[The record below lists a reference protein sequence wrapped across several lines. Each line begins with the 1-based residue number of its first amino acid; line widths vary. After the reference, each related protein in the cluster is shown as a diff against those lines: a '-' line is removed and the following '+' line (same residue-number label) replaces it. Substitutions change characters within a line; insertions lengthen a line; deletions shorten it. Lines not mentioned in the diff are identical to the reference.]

1 MSRETV
7 TLHYDGPA
15 LADHQMDVAYLA
27 PALYGLNDLC
37 KVANRTFNEERA
49 SVRVLVNVDREQHS
63 FVFDIEIVMSL
74 IEQTRA
80 LLADGRVQD
89 AKSIAE
95 WIGILGGSGYGFLR
109 FLRWLAGRRAQFE
122 SFEDQDGRDMFRVTV
137 NGDNNHVVIAPE
149 IKALH
154 DNRTA
159 RQAAKRIVEPLGG
172 EGYESL
178 QFLHRGEITESFD
191 KEDAL
196 EVLKTPNAPPDS
208 DEEEP
213 QMINAWVTVHSPIL
227 RPDAQTWR
235 FIFNGL
241 VTPMDI
247 SETSIVADALRRGV
261 NFGDSYR
268 VKLEIT
274 QVEREPGNF
283 TARYKIKEVL
293 DFRPGY
299 AGTQEVM
306 DLEDR

>member
-15 LADHQMDVAYLA
+15 LEDHQMDVANLA

-49 SVRVLVNVDREQHS
+49 SVRVLVNVDRAQHS

-80 LLADGRVQD
+80 LLADDRVQD

-95 WIGILGGSGYGFLR
+95 WIGILGGGGYGFLR

-122 SFEDQDGRDMFRVTV
+122 RFEDQDGRDMFRVTV
-137 NGDNNHVVIAPE
+137 EGDNNHVVVAPG
-149 IKALH
+149 IKALY

-159 RQAAKRIVEPLGG
+159 RQAAKRILEPLKDD
-172 EGYESL
+172 GYERL
-178 QFLHRGEITESFD
+178 QFLYRGDVTESFD

-196 EVLKTPNAPPDS
+196 EVLKTPNSPPDS

-213 QMINAWVTVHSPIL
+213 QTITVWVTLHTPIL
-227 RPDAQTWR
+227 SREARTWR
-235 FIFNGL
+235 FIYNGL
-241 VTPMDI
+241 VTWIDI
-247 SETSIVADALRRGV
+247 SEATILADALRRGV

-268 VKLEIT
+268 VTLEIT
-274 QVEREPGNF
+274 QVEQEPGNF
-283 TARYKIKEVL
+283 AARYKIKEVL

-299 AGTQEVM
+299 GGTQEVLSF
-306 DLEDR
+306 DDP